1 MIKKIAL
8 CFTFFFAFSFSC
20 VEKKKEVEVSTECE
34 QIKDI
39 VTDCLGLHRGALD
52 YIESCGDSS
61 LEVIKSINNCK
72 NIINYIENNND

>member
-8 CFTFFFAFSFSC
+8 CFAFFFAFSFSC

-39 VTDCLGLHRGALD
+39 VTDCMGLHRGALD
-52 YIESCGDSS
+52 YIKNCGDIS
-61 LEVIKSINNCK
+61 LEEIKSINNCK
-72 NIINYIENNND
+72 DIINYIENK